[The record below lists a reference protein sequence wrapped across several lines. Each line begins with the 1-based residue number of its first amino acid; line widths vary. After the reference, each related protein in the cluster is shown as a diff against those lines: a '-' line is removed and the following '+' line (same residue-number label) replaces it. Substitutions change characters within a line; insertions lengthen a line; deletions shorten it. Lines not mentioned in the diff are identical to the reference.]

1 MGRYAAIKLLLI
13 IPSLILLSLIVFFL
27 SKLAPGDP
35 VASVVELRGQVTE
48 EFNTG
53 EISPEYLQVAEDLNL
68 LLPDFYFSIQP
79 SYYPDTLFRIIHPDK
94 KERLK
99 NWLEESR
106 DWPSIQLLLKEQ
118 NDCKQAVLNTPDSL
132 LSQDQKQEVL
142 QWLKNAEKSPSVD
155 RLVET
160 YGELKIWID
169 REDRHSLPRLE
180 HSIEEQYAL
189 ALSLDNPKNQLFGF
203 IPKFTFHGFQNQYHQ
218 WLKCMVVLD
227 FGLSL
232 VDARSATQKIFYAL
246 GWTLF
251 YVLIAYLFSLLI
263 AIPVGLYNAWKHGK
277 TIEKLI
283 SSLSFI
289 FYAFPLFWIAT
300 LAAVFLTNGLYASWL
315 HIFPGIGVGNIYSS
329 MSFLERISTSMPY
342 LILPALILA
351 LHSAASGIRIVRN
364 SAFAELKSDY
374 YLTAKAKGLN
384 SLQLL
389 WRHILPNAML
399 PIITLLVSSFPAA
412 LTGSVVL
419 EVIFNIPG
427 MGRLLYDSILF
438 MDWNVVF
445 GILILMG
452 LVTFVF
458 YLIGDLLYAYLNPK
472 IKYGVK

>member
-13 IPSLILLSLIVFFL
+13 IPSLLLLSLIVFFL

-35 VASVVELRGQVTE
+35 VASVVELRGQLTE

-68 LLPDFYFSIQP
+68 HLPTFYFSIHP
-79 SYYPDTLFRIIHPDK
+79 SYYPDTLYRIIHPDK
-94 KERLK
+94 KERLIK
-99 NWLEESR
+99 WLEESK
-106 DWPSIQLLLKEQ
+106 DWPSIQHLLNEQNLCRNILYATPDTLLSPDKSQEALQLIKMAEKSQSVEQLAKNYNELVRWTEQ
-118 NDCKQAVLNTPDSL
+118 NDLLALPQLKQSIKEQYNIANT
-132 LSQDQKQEVL
+132 
-142 QWLKNAEKSPSVD
+142 LKNTKS
-155 RLVET
+155 
-160 YGELKIWID
+160 
-169 REDRHSLPRLE
+169 HF
-180 HSIEEQYAL
+180 
-189 ALSLDNPKNQLFGF
+189 LSF
-203 IPKFTFHGFQNQYHQ
+203 IPTFAFHGFQNQYHQ
-218 WLKCMVVLD
+218 WLKRIIIFD

-232 VDARSATQKIFYAL
+232 VDARPAAQKIFYAL

-263 AIPVGLYNAWKHGK
+263 AIPLGLFNAWKHGK
-277 TIEKLI
+277 TIEKFI
-283 SSLSFI
+283 SSISFI

-300 LAAVFLTNGLYASWL
+300 LAAVFLTNGLYAPWL
-315 HIFPGIGVGNIYSS
+315 HLFPGIGVGNIYSS
-329 MSFLERISTSMPY
+329 MNFMERITTSMPY

-384 SLQLL
+384 SFQLL

-438 MDWNVVF
+438 MDWNIVF
-445 GILILMG
+445 GILLLMG
-452 LVTFVF
+452 LLTFIF